1 MQRFRDPREIY
12 ESARI
17 DSGDGKQGELTLSL
31 GGDKYLVSNCEAR
44 YGIRLLFL
52 TPNSDIV
59 DSVRPLLFTYSLI
72 FAGIALA
79 ILVVIYI
86 LTGRLSRPI
95 IRLSGAIGEVK
106 DTRNYDKKKLH
117 VSSEKELVIL
127 EKSFGQLIDNV
138 NGLIEDIRIQDEKE
152 KRSQLRALQAQI
164 NPHFIFNAMDMVNW
178 LALSR
183 NCDDIASI
191 VSSIANMMRYSI
203 TNADGMVPIN
213 QEIANIREFI
223 SVYQLRHD
231 NRLRLETDI
240 DAEDIC
246 IPKFTLQPLA
256 ENSVRHA
263 RPLPGEDLCI
273 RIRAWKEEGKALIE
287 VHDNGRGCDAQEL
300 NRHIRYEKTA
310 LQVSSGFGIRNVN
323 ERIGLWYN
331 GGSGLVYHNE
341 KDGTLTVRIILD
353 ITQEKTE
360 PDNLGLPVTAG
371 GKAEE

>member
-1 MQRFRDPREIY
+1 M
-12 ESARI
+12 
-17 DSGDGKQGELTLSL
+17 
-31 GGDKYLVSNCEAR
+31 
-44 YGIRLLFL
+44 
-52 TPNSDIV
+52 

-183 NCDDIASI
+183 NCDDIASM
-191 VSSIANMMRYSI
+191 VSAIANMMRYRI

-213 QEIANIREFI
+213 Q
-223 SVYQLRHD
+223 
-231 NRLRLETDI
+231 
-240 DAEDIC
+240 
-246 IPKFTLQPLA
+246 
-256 ENSVRHA
+256 
-263 RPLPGEDLCI
+263 
-273 RIRAWKEEGKALIE
+273 
-287 VHDNGRGCDAQEL
+287 
-300 NRHIRYEKTA
+300 
-310 LQVSSGFGIRNVN
+310 
-323 ERIGLWYN
+323 
-331 GGSGLVYHNE
+331 
-341 KDGTLTVRIILD
+341 
-353 ITQEKTE
+353 
-360 PDNLGLPVTAG
+360 
-371 GKAEE
+371 

>member
-1 MQRFRDPREIY
+1 
-12 ESARI
+12 
-17 DSGDGKQGELTLSL
+17 
-31 GGDKYLVSNCEAR
+31 
-44 YGIRLLFL
+44 
-52 TPNSDIV
+52 
-59 DSVRPLLFTYSLI
+59 
-72 FAGIALA
+72 
-79 ILVVIYI
+79 
-86 LTGRLSRPI
+86 
-95 IRLSGAIGEVK
+95 
-106 DTRNYDKKKLH
+106 
-117 VSSEKELVIL
+117 
-127 EKSFGQLIDNV
+127 
-138 NGLIEDIRIQDEKE
+138 
-152 KRSQLRALQAQI
+152 
-164 NPHFIFNAMDMVNW
+164 MVNW

>member
-1 MQRFRDPREIY
+1 MSDTNTDR
-12 ESARI
+12 SAR
-17 DSGDGKQGELTLSL
+17 
-31 GGDKYLVSNCEAR
+31 
-44 YGIRLLFL
+44 
-52 TPNSDIV
+52 
-59 DSVRPLLFTYSLI
+59 
-72 FAGIALA
+72 
-79 ILVVIYI
+79 
-86 LTGRLSRPI
+86 SRPI

-152 KRSQLRALQAQI
+152 KRSQLRTLQAQI

-246 IPKFTLQPLA
+246 IP
-256 ENSVRHA
+256 SS
-263 RPLPGEDLCI
+263 LCSRWQ
-273 RIRAWKEEGKALIE
+273 RIL
-287 VHDNGRGCDAQEL
+287 
-300 NRHIRYEKTA
+300 
-310 LQVSSGFGIRNVN
+310 
-323 ERIGLWYN
+323 
-331 GGSGLVYHNE
+331 
-341 KDGTLTVRIILD
+341 
-353 ITQEKTE
+353 
-360 PDNLGLPVTAG
+360 
-371 GKAEE
+371 